1 MDFKQT
7 SDFFRLW
14 SKFLEFFAMKIR
26 SSVCIK
32 ISRFEL
38 RSLTISGCTRYYR
51 VDIIKTYKLYII
63 PEVQIRLIVIINC
76 D

>member
-1 MDFKQT
+1 
-7 SDFFRLW
+7 
-14 SKFLEFFAMKIR
+14 MKIR